1 MVQESPDDLPPAL
14 ASPDRPTA
22 LGGSNAIQEDAES
35 IRRRRRRTFMYLA
48 ALGQSVVDDT
58 GGQSGA
64 NSWGVVS
71 TGSVLGSVDPGNVT
85 TT

>member
-35 IRRRRRRTFMYLA
+35 IRRRRRRTLMYLA
-48 ALGQSVVDDT
+48 ALGQSVVDDNA
-58 GGQSGA
+58 GQSGGD
-64 NSWGVVS
+64 SFGVLS
-71 TGSVLGSVDPGNVT
+71 TGSVFGSVDPGNIT